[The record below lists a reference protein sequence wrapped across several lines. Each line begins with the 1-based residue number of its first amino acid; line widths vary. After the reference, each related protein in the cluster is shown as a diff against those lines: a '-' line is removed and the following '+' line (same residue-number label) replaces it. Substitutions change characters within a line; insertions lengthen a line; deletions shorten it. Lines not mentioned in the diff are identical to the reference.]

1 MFYFS
6 GRCWRGR
13 FTNIGGRRCLSGRC
27 AWAEVGDGV
36 LPGYVF
42 TPNISIS
49 PVKILTSGV
58 LPGYVFTPN
67 VSISQVK
74 ILTRGAPPLYVFV
87 WCFNQASKDTE
98 TGCMI
103 LPDAPAKQ
111 KSFMSMMH
119 YCIVRNTFF
128 FSNESIA
135 NEELFLVYYTELT
148 QGMIVS
154 GYIFPMFQWAN

>member
-1 MFYFS
+1 MIAWSNCQIMFYFS

-27 AWAEVGDGV
+27 AWAEVGD
-36 LPGYVF
+36 
-42 TPNISIS
+42 
-49 PVKILTSGV
+49 GV

-103 LPDAPAKQ
+103 LPDASAKQ